1 MENNKFGYHSEK
13 LKIGLEAVSLASSI
27 TRKIQNALCADD
39 ILTKTDSSPVTI
51 ADFAAQTV
59 VNSTLSKY
67 LPQAVSMVSEEE
79 GANLTDK
86 KTLESV
92 MRFIKNTLNISNYA
106 ELKATVDFGKSTK
119 KTDKF
124 WTLDP
129 IDGTKGFIRG
139 QQYAISLAYVE
150 EEEIQL
156 GILGCP
162 NLNPD
167 LSQNPENINKK
178 GSLLFATKNHGTWS
192 TDIDDPCSNFKPIL
206 SSPELSL
213 EELKLCESVEAA
225 HSKHSVTKKILD
237 FLNMKKDSIKL
248 DSQVKYAVV
257 ARGQGHIYLRIPT
270 SNHYKEKIWDHAAG
284 CIIAEEA
291 GLVISD
297 IYGKK
302 LDFNCGDELKRNS
315 GIVCAPKKHHDT
327 IIRSIEKNI

>member
-1 MENNKFGYHSEK
+1 VENNKFGYYSDK
-13 LKIGLEAVSLASSI
+13 LKIGLEAVSLASNI
-27 TRKIQNALCADD
+27 TRKIQKALCADD

-59 VNSTLSKY
+59 INSTLSKY
-67 LPQAVSMVSEEE
+67 LQQPVSMISEEE
-79 GANLTDK
+79 GANLTDE

-92 MRFIKNTLNISNYA
+92 ISFIKGTLDISSHSQ
-106 ELKATVDFGKSTK
+106 LKATVDFGKSSQ
-119 KTDKF
+119 KTEKF

-139 QQYAISLAYVE
+139 QQYAISLAFVE
-150 EEEIQL
+150 KKEIQL

-162 NLNPD
+162 NLDPD
-167 LSQNPENINKK
+167 LSRNPENINNE
-178 GSLLFATKNHGTWS
+178 GSLLFATRNHGTWS
-192 TDIDDPCSNFKPIL
+192 TDIDDPWSNLKPVT
-206 SSPELSL
+206 SSPELPL
-213 EELKLCESVEAA
+213 EELRLCESVESA
-225 HSKHSVTKKILD
+225 HSKHSVTKRILD
-237 FLNMKKDSIKL
+237 FHNMKQDSIKL

-270 SNHYKEKIWDHAAG
+270 SDHYKEKIWDHAAG

-291 GLVISD
+291 GLIVSD

-327 IIRSIEKNI
+327 IIRSIGKNI